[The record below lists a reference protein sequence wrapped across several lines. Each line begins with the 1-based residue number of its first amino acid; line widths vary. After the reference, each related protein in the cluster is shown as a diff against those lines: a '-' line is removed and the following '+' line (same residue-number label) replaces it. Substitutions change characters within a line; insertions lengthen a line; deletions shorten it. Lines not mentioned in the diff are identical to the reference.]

1 VSGRRFQ
8 GNPFAP
14 APPDETP
21 PQRPFDARNSVR
33 VRTPTRYD
41 LARWLF
47 QLIVELEGGVTT
59 RLQCLELMAEVMLV
73 VQPLADDAPSREAPP
88 EGVSLA

>member
-1 VSGRRFQ
+1 MRGTACGCERRRATTWRA
-8 GNPFAP
+8 GCSSSSSN
-14 APPDETP
+14 
-21 PQRPFDARNSVR
+21 
-33 VRTPTRYD
+33 D